1 MFICGW
7 LYMPYYNNLKRIM
20 NTKQY
25 ILGGNSIFTLY
36 SKKLD
41 IRYTFKIQQD
51 NKNEQR
57 YFAKVLF
64 GPDNTNDYRYIGLFY
79 ADTLSLRTSSAAHI
93 PHTAPQFVMLQYFL
107 KIVNGEYPWP
117 ETCKFYPSGKCGC
130 CGRVLTTPESIER
143 GFGPECWRNVI

>member
-1 MFICGW
+1 MVTVSLHCIA
-7 LYMPYYNNLKRIM
+7 R
-20 NTKQY
+20 
-25 ILGGNSIFTLY
+25 NSIYAIHL
-36 SKKLD
+36 
-41 IRYTFKIQQD
+41 RYNKTT
-51 NKNEQR
+51 KNEQR
-57 YFAKVLF
+57 YFGLF
-64 GPDNTNDYRYIGLFY
+64 GPDNTSDYRYIGLFY
-79 ADTLSLRTSSAAHI
+79 ADTLSLRTSSAHI